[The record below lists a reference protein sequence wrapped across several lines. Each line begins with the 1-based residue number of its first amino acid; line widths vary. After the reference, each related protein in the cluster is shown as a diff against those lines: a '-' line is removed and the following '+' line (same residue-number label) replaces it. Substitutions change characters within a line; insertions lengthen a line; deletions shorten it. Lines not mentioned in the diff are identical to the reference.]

1 MSQGNILLRQLPAV
15 GTLLES
21 DDWQPLLR
29 RFERGLIK
37 ELLERELARTRQE
50 LRQGRGGL
58 TTGGELLRRVE
69 AALVPL
75 SKPGPRPV
83 LNATGVIIH
92 TNLGRAP
99 LADSAVRAAAKAA
112 GYCDLEFDLPQGV
125 RGSRHRHVEELLCR
139 ITGAQAAMVV
149 NNNAAA
155 VLLALAAVARGG
167 EAIISRGQLVEIGG
181 SFRIPEVMEHSGVI
195 LREVGTTNKTYR
207 KDYQRAIG
215 QDTRALIRVH
225 PSNYRVVGFQHEVAL
240 KDLVG
245 LAQEHNLPVIDDL
258 GSGVLVDLR
267 QYGIDEPTVQESVAA
282 GADIICFSGDK
293 LLGGPQCGIIV
304 GCQEWVQK
312 LKQHPLARAL
322 RCDKVTIASLAATLA
337 LYLCPGGWQQI
348 PVLAMLTEP
357 LAAVE
362 SRAKALAELLR
373 DLPLA
378 IEEREDF
385 SAVGGG
391 ALPLFCLQTRA
402 LLLKPDKI
410 SATELS
416 RRLRFANPPL
426 VTRVAEERV
435 VIDLRTL
442 PADELERAADL
453 VALSLVVT
461 NE

>member
-1 MSQGNILLRQLPAV
+1 MSQVNSLLRRLPAV

-21 DDWQPLLR
+21 EEWQALLR
-29 RFERGLIK
+29 RYNRELIK
-37 ELLERELARTRQE
+37 EFLEKELACTREEIRQGKSYLPSGRELLQ
-50 LRQGRGGL
+50 
-58 TTGGELLRRVE
+58 RVE

-75 SKPGPRPV
+75 GKPGPKPV

-99 LADSAVRAAAKAA
+99 LADSAIRAAVKAA

-125 RGSRHRHVEELLCR
+125 RGSRQRHVEELLCR

-167 EAIISRGQLVEIGG
+167 EAVISRGQLVEIGG
-181 SFRIPEVMEHSGVI
+181 SFRIPEVMEQSGVT
-195 LREVGTTNKTYR
+195 LKEVGTTNKTYL
-207 KDYQRAIG
+207 KDYQRAISP
-215 QDTRALIRVH
+215 DTRVLIRVH
-225 PSNYRVVGFQHEVAL
+225 PSNYRVVGFQHEVSLA
-240 KDLVG
+240 DLVG

-282 GADIICFSGDK
+282 GANIICFSGDK

-304 GCQEWVQK
+304 GSQEWVHK

-322 RCDKVTIASLAATLA
+322 RCDKVTIASLGATLA
-337 LYLCPGGWQQI
+337 LYLRPGGWQQI
-348 PVLAMLTEP
+348 PVLALLSEP

-362 SRAKALAELLR
+362 SRAKALTELLQG
-373 DLPLA
+373 LPLA
-378 IEEREDF
+378 IEEREDY
-385 SAVGGG
+385 SPVGGG
-391 ALPLFCLQTRA
+391 ALPLFRLQTKVLHLR
-402 LLLKPDKI
+402 PQYI
-410 SATELS
+410 SAAELA
-416 RRLRFANPPL
+416 RRLRLTTPPL

-435 VIDLRTL
+435 VVDLRTL

-453 VALSLVVT
+453 VAQSLGGDQ
-461 NE
+461 